1 MLCILCDLLY
11 DFGKWHLYH
20 NELSFF
26 SCGIHVSLKSTF
38 FSSYRSTSVIYL
50 FITYVFPSPFFPA
63 PRWQIGRGGEEGEMQ
78 GRKKARW
85 ESPSSLLQPLSSRV
99 LSTPH
104 GLGAIFL
111 PHSTQSISRSFF
123 FFLNTSSEFCGI
135 SRAECKGTYKQLML
149 VNRLDAFKGKKFHR
163 SPRFT

>member
-1 MLCILCDLLY
+1 
-11 DFGKWHLYH
+11 
-20 NELSFF
+20 
-26 SCGIHVSLKSTF
+26 
-38 FSSYRSTSVIYL
+38 
-50 FITYVFPSPFFPA
+50 
-63 PRWQIGRGGEEGEMQ
+63 MQ

-123 FFLNTSSEFCGI
+123 FLNTSSEFCGI